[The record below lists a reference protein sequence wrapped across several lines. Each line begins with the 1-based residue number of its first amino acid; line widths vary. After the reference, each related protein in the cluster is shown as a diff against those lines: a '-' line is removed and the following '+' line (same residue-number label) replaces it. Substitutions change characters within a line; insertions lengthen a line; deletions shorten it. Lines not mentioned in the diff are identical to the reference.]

1 MAATAWAFYHN
12 AKHKLCKGDASGFNL
27 SADVFKLNLF
37 MSAATTP
44 ADTPT
49 LSLFS
54 EISIEASGG
63 AYPSGGSGKVLSAT
77 TWTVTDTS
85 IQKFDSTNWIMT
97 ATGSTITNVK
107 YAVIRNSTG
116 ATEGHLLCWSQLS
129 TSPFSISTGNTL
141 TIQINANGIFNLQ

>member
-27 SADVFKLNLF
+27 SADFFKLELY
-37 MSAATTP
+37 MSAVTTP
-44 ADTPT
+44 ADTAT
-49 LSLFS
+49 LSLAS
-54 EISIEASGG
+54 EISIECSGG
-63 AYPSGGSGKVLSAT
+63 NYVAGGKTLSAT

-97 ATGSTITNVK
+97 ATGSTITGVK

-116 ATEGHLLCWSQLS
+116 AADGHLLCWSQLS
-129 TSPFSISTGNTL
+129 TSPFHISTGNTL

>member
-1 MAATAWAFYHN
+1 MAATPWAFYHN
-12 AKHKLCKGDASGFNL
+12 AKHKLCKGDTSGFNL
-27 SADVFKLNLF
+27 SADIFKLELY
-37 MSAATTP
+37 MTAATTP

-49 LSLFS
+49 LSLAS

-63 AYPSGGSGKVLSAT
+63 AYVAGGKTLSAT
-77 TWTVTDTS
+77 TWTVTNTS

-116 ATEGHLLCWSQLS
+116 AADGHLLCWSQLS

>member
-1 MAATAWAFYHN
+1 MAATAWAFYNN
-12 AKHKLCKGDASGFNL
+12 AKHKLCTSDASGFNL
-27 SADVFKLNLF
+27 SGDVFNLGLF

-44 ADTPT
+44 AETAT
-49 LSLFS
+49 LSLYS

-63 AYPSGGSGKVLSAT
+63 AYVAGGKTLSAT
-77 TWTVTDTS
+77 TWTVSAVT

-116 ATEGHLLCWSQLS
+116 ATDGHLLCWSQLS
-129 TSPFSISTGNTL
+129 TSKFSISTGNTL